1 MIPAT
6 DGSAN
11 SSPQYMVALTYLIL
25 ADLDVLLEYTARY
38 IPGSTVHANGYHGI
52 QGVAQM
58 DEVYNTSI

>member
-1 MIPAT
+1 
-6 DGSAN
+6 
-11 SSPQYMVALTYLIL
+11 MVALTYLIL